1 MKRCC
6 IIYNEPQQGAL
17 ADELDVI
24 DQVIHVEYHLKLLGI
39 EVVRKGITNNFME
52 EIANLANDKPDFVF
66 NLVESINNKGEL
78 LYFVPALLK
87 MYSIPYSG
95 NSLEVLFSTSNK
107 TIASRT
113 MKSAGI
119 NNPACWFPSQID
131 QLKPGK
137 RYILKPIWE
146 DGSLGIN
153 GDSVF
158 EVVPGFEKRFAGL
171 DDAHWF
177 IEEFIDGREFNVS
190 VLAGKDGPEM
200 LPPAEIVFINYGD
213 DKPKIFDFKAK
224 WEMDSFEYENTV
236 REFPKD
242 LDKELLA
249 RLHKSALECW
259 NLFGLKGYARVDS
272 RVDKDGN
279 IYIVEIN
286 ANPCISAD
294 AGFVAAT
301 QEAGYPFVD
310 VIDRIVND
318 LNY

>member
-24 DQVIHVEYHLKLLGI
+24 DQVIHVENHLKLLGI
-39 EVVRKGITNNFME
+39 EVIRKGITNNFME

-113 MKSAGI
+113 MKSAGV

-131 QLKPGK
+131 QLKPGR

-190 VLAGKDGPEM
+190 VLAGKNGPEM
-200 LPPAEIVFINYGD
+200 LPPAEIVFINYGT

-224 WEMDSFEYENTV
+224 WEPDSFEYENTV

-249 RLHKSALECW
+249 RLHKAALECW

-272 RVDKDGN
+272 RVDKDGD